1 MAKETKK
8 NLGGRPLAQVNKEEF
23 EGCCRI
29 LCTKDEICDIFGIDE
44 KTLTAWCQRTYKCGF
59 SDIYK
64 KLSSGGKKSLRRYQF
79 EQAEH
84 NATMAIWLGKQW
96 LGQKDEAVIDHGNN
110 ELLTALTD
118 LARKKMNND

>member
-1 MAKETKK
+1 M
-8 NLGGRPLAQVNKEEF
+8 
-23 EGCCRI
+23 
-29 LCTKDEICDIFGIDE
+29 
-44 KTLTAWCQRTYKCGF
+44 
-59 SDIYK
+59 
-64 KLSSGGKKSLRRYQF
+64 SLRRYQF
-79 EQAEH
+79 DLAEN